1 LAEKTDNAKT
11 PKSLDAGSDTGSDT
25 GSGGAGNAPKAGPP
39 SEERR
44 AEAELV
50 ERCRRGDKQAFRSF
64 VERYQRRVFSLA
76 FGLLKDADEAR
87 DICQEAFLKA
97 HRNLGTFQGASSLY
111 TWLYRITVNL
121 CIDRKRRVGRGSE
134 VELDERL
141 PHDRAGN
148 PADVLSAE
156 RPSFNPLRVAQS
168 SELRGRILAA
178 LSELSVE
185 HRSVLILREVEGLS
199 YKEIADSMDCPE
211 GTVMSRLF
219 HARKRMQELLAD
231 FADDATQEGA

>member
-1 LAEKTDNAKT
+1 LFQQFQI
-11 PKSLDAGSDTGSDT
+11 GSPQPRGCRNRLV
-25 GSGGAGNAPKAGPP
+25 GGQQYVVDRLAGPGVP
-39 SEERR
+39 
-44 AEAELV
+44 EA
-50 ERCRRGDKQAFRSF
+50 
-64 VERYQRRVFSLA
+64 RRVVHGRRDYARTLRTE
-76 FGLLKDADEAR
+76 FGLLHAVGPGGPLAEEVGEAD
-87 DICQEAFLKA
+87 
-97 HRNLGTFQGASSLY
+97 
-111 TWLYRITVNL
+111 
-121 CIDRKRRVGRGSE
+121 
-134 VELDERL
+134 
-141 PHDRAGN
+141 
-148 PADVLSAE
+148 
-156 RPSFNPLRVAQS
+156 RPWFNPLRVAQS